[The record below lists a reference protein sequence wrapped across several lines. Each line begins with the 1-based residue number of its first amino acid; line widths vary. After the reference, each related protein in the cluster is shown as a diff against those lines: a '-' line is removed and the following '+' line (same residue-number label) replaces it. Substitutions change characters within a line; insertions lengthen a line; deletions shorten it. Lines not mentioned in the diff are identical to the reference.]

1 MKKKTIANIVMAV
14 IIMVIV
20 LGGILYVGHIKGWF
34 DKDSTNFVT
43 ITERRGIVT
52 LERDGVAYTVDE
64 DTVLREGD
72 KISCDAGSR
81 AKIEVNDGYI
91 TLNQNSTVIISEPK
105 TQNVKIDV
113 ISGEVFVNAVT
124 SISVSFSDNNI
135 DFSDAVALLSVRS
148 GAQSISVF
156 YGEVN
161 DASSG
166 EILEWVGEEY
176 SVRGCTLDSLNDFAI
191 EQIRALNETKELYF
205 TNVQLDELE
214 EQRNEELLADTNV
227 SDKEDKIENKEDLD
241 IDEED
246 SGTENDGNVVQN
258 TENNDTTATSD
269 SINDVT
275 TEGTTEETAEEA
287 TGPVTETPKDETTEQ
302 TAVTESTT
310 EAPVEEKLSCT
321 ITIRCDTILNN
332 WDNLDPAKVAY
343 VPSSGCILSTVT
355 MEFSEGE
362 TVFDVL
368 NRACA
373 NYGIQIEYSWTPM
386 YNSYYIEGIN
396 NLYEFDC
403 GSESGWM
410 YKVNGWF
417 PNYGCSSYILT
428 GGETIVWCYTC
439 NGLGAD
445 VGGGG
450 W

>member
-14 IIMVIV
+14 IIMVIA

-34 DKDSTNFVT
+34 DKDRTNYVT
-43 ITERRGIVT
+43 ITDRRGIIT
-52 LERDGVAYTVDE
+52 LERDGVAYTLDE
-64 DTVLREGD
+64 DIVLRKGD
-72 KISCDAGSR
+72 KISCDAGAR
-81 AKIEVNDGYI
+81 ARIEVSEGYI
-91 TLNQNSTVIISEPK
+91 TLNQNTTVIVSEPK
-105 TQNVKIDV
+105 TQNVKVDV
-113 ISGEVFVNAVT
+113 ISGEVFINADT
-124 SISVSFSDNNI
+124 RISVSFSNNNI

-161 DASSG
+161 DASSR

-176 SVRGCTLDSLNDFAI
+176 SVRSCTIESLNDFTI
-191 EQIRALNETKELYF
+191 EQIRALNEKKELCF
-205 TNVQLDELE
+205 TNAQLDELE
-214 EQRNEELLADTNV
+214 KERNEEYLADANV
-227 SDKEDKIENKEDLD
+227 SDKEDEKGNKEDLD
-241 IDEED
+241 INEEGYDAGDEG
-246 SGTENDGNVVQN
+246 SVVQD
-258 TENNDTTATSD
+258 TEINDATNTSD
-269 SINDVT
+269 LINDAIT
-275 TEGTTEETAEEA
+275 EEA
-287 TGPVTETPKDETTEQ
+287 TDGVTETTTETPKDETTEQ
-302 TAVTESTT
+302 TDVAESTT
-310 EAPVEEKLSCT
+310 EASVEEKLSCT

-332 WDNLDPAKVAY
+332 WDNLDPAKAAY

-355 MEFSEGE
+355 VEFTEGE

-368 NRACA
+368 NRVCSY
-373 NYGIQIEYSWTPM
+373 YGIQIEYSWTPM

-417 PNYGCSSYILT
+417 PNYGCSSYVLT